1 MEIITQVKELFGS
14 ANYRLTLHAEIE
26 RDADHIGMVEV
37 GEALTGNKCEL
48 IEDYPKDPRGHSFLL
63 LGFTEQDQPIH
74 AVCSI
79 HEGTLVI
86 ITLYRPNPELWIN
99 WRIRKEKK

>member
-1 MEIITQVKELFGS
+1 MVIITHVKELFGS

-26 RDADHIGMVEV
+26 RDADHISMIEVE
-37 GEALTGNKCEL
+37 EALMGNKCEL
-48 IEDYPKDPRGHSFLL
+48 IEDYPNDPRGHSILL
-63 LGFTEQDQPIH
+63 LGFTDQDQPIH

-79 HEGTLVI
+79 YEGTLVI